1 MSNTADNVVPLSSM
15 MGAEAEPQEEPIKAS
30 ITVLTSF
37 GSNDPERQQA
47 FQLDYHRIKH
57 IIENKV
63 TVLAPGRSEPIK
75 YEVEICNIRA
85 GGISERALEKI
96 TKSNI
101 VVAILGERNI
111 NVIFEIAIRLFY
123 NPVAILFYRETDDD
137 AANAARNHFFQHKPI
152 YLDNFA
158 IHPLPPANDKLKE
171 VAAEFESEFNWFTPG
186 VPEQLA
192 TAIDLTDDYFATLLQ
207 QCLSEIEHEAINVP
221 RDMSELTERRRPE
234 GFIKGWD
241 VMLPTSVIQI
251 KWKKRAERFKYLPTD
266 MVDTEQPI
274 VRDAN
279 DEFKNIFCI
288 NQNTHFPSQGPN
300 KVTYKML
307 MDSIEPFVTD
317 DNLHAFNEDQA
328 RLTESLI
335 FGSTMTSAEVPL
347 RMDDNHPNVNIRG
360 KVYLPCLLAKHVV
373 GDSDK
378 AHTTYYIISFVE
390 RFWPHDDPDG
400 PRQQAN

>member
-1 MSNTADNVVPLSSM
+1 MSNTADNVVPLTPTV
-15 MGAEAEPQEEPIKAS
+15 GAEAAPEADAIKAS

-37 GSNDPERQQA
+37 GSNDPEREHL

-57 IIENKV
+57 IIENQI
-63 TVLAPGRSEPIK
+63 TIMSPGRADPVE
-75 YEVEICNIRA
+75 YNVEICNIRA

-96 TKSNI
+96 TKANI

-123 NPVAILFYRETDDD
+123 NPVAILFYRDRDDGED
-137 AANAARNHFFQHKPI
+137 ALRNQFFQHKPI

-158 IHPLPPANDKLKE
+158 IHALPPADDNLKKVATE
-171 VAAEFESEFNWFTPG
+171 VASQFNWFTPG
-186 VPEQLA
+186 IPEKLA
-192 TAIDLTDDYFATLLQ
+192 TAIDVTDQYFITLLG
-207 QCLSEIEHEAINVP
+207 QCLQEIENEGINVP

-251 KWKKRAERFKYLPTD
+251 KWKKRAERFRYHVTD

-288 NQNTHFPSQGPN
+288 NQNTQFPSQGPN
-300 KVTYKML
+300 KVTYQML
-307 MDSIEPFVTD
+307 MDSIEPFVSD
-317 DNLHAFNEDQA
+317 ENLDAFNVDQA
-328 RLTESLI
+328 RLSENLI

-347 RMDDNHPNVNIRG
+347 RMEENHPNVNIRG
-360 KVYLPCLLAKHVV
+360 KVYMPCLVAKHTV
-373 GDSDK
+373 GDTDK
-378 AHTTYYIISFVE
+378 AHTTYFIISFVE
-390 RFWPHDDPDG
+390 RFWPHDHPNS
-400 PRQQAN
+400 PRQSSN

>member
-1 MSNTADNVVPLSSM
+1 MSKSADNVVPLSPIV
-15 MGAEAEPQEEPIKAS
+15 GADSAAQEEPMKVS

-37 GSNDPERQQA
+37 GSNDAELEQL

-57 IIENKV
+57 IVENKV
-63 TVLAPGRSEPIK
+63 TVISPGRSEPIK
-75 YEVEICNIRA
+75 YQVEICNIRA
-85 GGISERALEKI
+85 GGISERALDKI

-101 VVAILGERNI
+101 VIAILGERNI

-123 NPVAILFYRETDDD
+123 NPIAILFYRDSGDQEG
-137 AANAARNHFFQHKPI
+137 AAARNYFFQHKPI

-158 IHPLPPANDKLKE
+158 IHPLPPADDQLKQ
-171 VAAEFESEFNWFTPG
+171 VANQFAAQFNWFTPG

-192 TAIDLTDDYFATLLQ
+192 TAIELRDEYFATLLQ
-207 QCLSEIEHEAINVP
+207 QCLQEIEHEAINVP

-251 KWKKRAERFKYLPTD
+251 KWKRRSERFRYLPTD
-266 MVDTEQPI
+266 MVDAEQPI

-307 MDSIEPFVTD
+307 MDSIEPFISE
-317 DNLHAFNEDQA
+317 DNLMAFNDDQA

-347 RMDDNHPNVNIRG
+347 RMLDNHPNVNIRG
-360 KVYLPCLLAKHVV
+360 KVYLPCLMAKHTV
-373 GDSDK
+373 GDTDK

-390 RFWPHDDPDG
+390 RFWPHDHPEG
-400 PRQQAN
+400 PRQRAN